1 VESTIW
7 PVLRH
12 ADPRRDGAACAA
24 IYAPFVADTPV
35 SFEEVPPDADEMA
48 RRIATG
54 SERFP
59 WLVAEDR
66 SRAAPVEGGGIVGE
80 KDGIVVGFAYAS
92 AHRERAGYRWA
103 ADVAVYIG
111 EGFRGRGVGRALY
124 RALFDLLRR
133 QGIQVAC
140 AGITLPNDASV
151 ALHEACGFELVGI
164 YRRIGWKAGQW
175 RDVGW
180 WELELVPRG
189 ADAPAEPRLPV
200 LLGELWRIG

>member
-1 VESTIW
+1 
-7 PVLRH
+7 VLRH
-12 ADPRRDGAACAA
+12 ADPRRDSAACAA
-24 IYAPFVADTPV
+24 IYAPFVAGGPV
-35 SFEEVPPDADEMA
+35 SFEELPPDADEMA

-59 WLVAEDR
+59 WLVAVQD
-66 SRAAPVEGGGIVGE
+66 GE
-80 KDGIVVGFAYAS
+80 VVGYAYAW

-103 ADVAVYIG
+103 ADVAVYIR
-111 EGFRGRGVGRALY
+111 EGFRGRGVGRTLY
-124 RALFDLLRR
+124 RGLFELLRR

-180 WELELVPRG
+180 WELELVPRS
-189 ADAPAEPRLPV
+189 ADPPAEPGPPARLD
-200 LLGELWRIG
+200 ERWRSGSQ